1 MTERTGH
8 SPSPRPCPQAGWRL
22 LLCPHDASH
31 LMSVCH
37 LPPRTV
43 TFSSSLQASSLG
55 VDAGPFSDV
64 SPVSCCIDA
73 QGGWRNTGFRS
84 PRCRRHLHPYFWFQR
99 RDSASINSEQP
110 GAEGAPEFASFLL
123 KVKALRAAQGLH
135 DRPLQD
141 ACPWIWSF
149 RTRKKSR
156 PSTALTRREVYFR
169 RNWGWRVDSWA

>member
-1 MTERTGH
+1 MSRFPLFSTVRMEMHTELISYSGRMVQVQHTWGPGPWDTEH
-8 SPSPRPCPQAGWRL
+8 LGPRPQTPCPQAGWRL

-123 KVKALRAAQGLH
+123 KVKAL
-135 DRPLQD
+135 
-141 ACPWIWSF
+141 
-149 RTRKKSR
+149 
-156 PSTALTRREVYFR
+156 
-169 RNWGWRVDSWA
+169 